1 MKGVVFAATIMCI
14 VVGVDLIAVA
24 PGYWWI
30 VGDVMLLVGLLI
42 FSAMTGTSWD

>member
-1 MKGVVFAATIMCI
+1 MKGVVFGATLMII
-14 VVGVDLIAVA
+14 IAGVDLVAVA

-30 VGDVMLLVGLLI
+30 VGDILLLVGLLV